1 MMVCTPGFCGV
12 WAKTSH
18 LPVSSRSWICG
29 NRRDSPA
36 PGCRPSL
43 FRRPP
48 LRCSLQQEG
57 DLDLSVG
64 DTTLKAS
71 AGPTKISRTEKWTN
85 VLRERLLSGFEP
97 TPELAAILVVYFV
110 QGALGISRL
119 AITFFLKDELHLGPA
134 EVASLTAIAAFPWL
148 VKPLYGILT
157 DSLPLF
163 GYRRRSYLVG
173 AGILGAASW
182 TALATTANSV
192 AAVTIAS
199 VAAAASVAISDVVAD
214 SLVVERVRGKPASTS
229 GALQSLCWSSSAV
242 GGLLSAY
249 LSGSLL
255 ELFTARQ
262 IFGGTAILPLLTASL
277 AGLIVEKPSSI
288 SGVGGF
294 SVVLRERFAALFGAL
309 SNKSV
314 YLPLA
319 FIFVWQASPNPD
331 SAMFFF
337 NTNVLGFGPEFLG
350 RVRLASAGAALV
362 GLWSYQQYFR
372 HLSIKTIM
380 LGATLAGVPLAL
392 SQLLL
397 VTRFN
402 LALGIS
408 DKVFALTDTAVLAA
422 LGQVAFMPTLVL
434 AARMCPP
441 GVEGTLFA
449 ALMSVYNASGATS
462 NELGSLLT
470 HALGITETDYSNLWK
485 LVLICGVS
493 SLSALPLL
501 GFIDAAPDASSED
514 GDGLVETSG
523 VEEFEAAP
531 SSDDGEMEPKVLASR
546 KRELEQGKLRSR
558 DD

>member
-1 MMVCTPGFCGV
+1 MALIPCFSSSWSGT
-12 WAKTSH
+12 AKVPAS
-18 LPVSSRSWICG
+18 LSQNASSR
-29 NRRDSPA
+29 RRFLPTV
-36 PGCRPSL
+36 GRP
-43 FRRPP
+43 RRFERRV
-48 LRCSLQQEG
+48 LRCALQPEDDQGFSPGRSSLNGAKVTSEPSRETF
-57 DLDLSVG
+57 LS
-64 DTTLKAS
+64 T
-71 AGPTKISRTEKWTN
+71 I
-85 VLRERLLSGFEP
+85 LRERILSGFEP
-97 TPELAAILVVYFV
+97 SPELAAILVVYFV

-148 VKPLYGILT
+148 VKPVYGILT

-173 AGILGAASW
+173 AGLLGAASW
-182 TALATTANSV
+182 TALATSATSI
-192 AAVTIAS
+192 AAVTVAS
-199 VAAAASVAISDVVAD
+199 VAAAASVAVSDVVAD

-229 GALQSLCWSSSAV
+229 GALQSLCWSASAI

-262 IFGGTAILPLLTASL
+262 IFGGTAVLPLLTASL
-277 AGLIVEKPSSI
+277 AGLIVEKPTTL
-288 SGVGGF
+288 SGMSEFG
-294 SVVLRERFAALFGAL
+294 SVLRDRSSALIGAF

-314 YLPLA
+314 YLPVA
-319 FIFVWQASPNPD
+319 FIFIWQATPNPD

-362 GLWSYQQYFR
+362 GLWSYQRYFR
-372 HLSIKTIM
+372 YLPIKKIM
-380 LGATLAGVPLAL
+380 LGATLIGVPLAL

-408 DKVFALTDTAVLAA
+408 DKIFALTDTAVLAA

-434 AARMCPP
+434 AARLCPP

-470 HALGITETDYSNLWK
+470 HALGITETDFTNLWK

-501 GFIDAAPDASSED
+501 GLIDAAPNSLPEEED
-514 GDGLVETSG
+514 DVDS
-523 VEEFEAAP
+523 
-531 SSDDGEMEPKVLASR
+531 SSDSNGSGPTLSPDISR
-546 KRELEQGKLRSR
+546 AELELTTSQNKALNR
-558 DD
+558 DDNSSKDV

>member
-1 MMVCTPGFCGV
+1 MLNESSSEGL
-12 WAKTSH
+12 H
-18 LPVSSRSWICG
+18 LATKSRHSNI
-29 NRRDSPA
+29 REA
-36 PGCRPSL
+36 
-43 FRRPP
+43 
-48 LRCSLQQEG
+48 
-57 DLDLSVG
+57 V
-64 DTTLKAS
+64 K
-71 AGPTKISRTEKWTN
+71 
-85 VLRERLLSGFEP
+85 ERLLSGFEP

-148 VKPLYGILT
+148 VKPIYGILT

-163 GYRRRSYLVG
+163 GYRRRSYLIG
-173 AGILGAASW
+173 AGLMGATSW
-182 TALATTANSV
+182 AALATVANSV
-192 AAVTIAS
+192 TAVTVAS
-199 VAAAASVAISDVVAD
+199 VVSAASVAVSDVVAD

-229 GALQSLCWSSSAV
+229 GALQSLCWSASAI

-255 ELFTARQ
+255 EMFTARQ
-262 IFGGTAILPLLTASL
+262 IFGGTALLPLLTASL
-277 AGLIVEKPSSI
+277 AGLIAEKPVHL
-288 SGVGGF
+288 SGVGEFGT
-294 SVVLRERFAALFGAL
+294 VLQERLSSLWGAL

-314 YLPLA
+314 YLPVA
-319 FIFVWQASPNPD
+319 FIFLWQASPNPD

-350 RVRLASAGAALV
+350 RVRLASAGAALL
-362 GLWSYQQYFR
+362 GLWSYQRYFR

-380 LGATLAGVPLAL
+380 FGATLAGLPLAL

-397 VTRFN
+397 VTRLN
-402 LALGIS
+402 VSLGIS
-408 DKVFALTDTAVLAA
+408 DKLFALTDTAVLAA

-434 AARMCPP
+434 AARLCPP

-470 HALGITETDYSNLWK
+470 QSLGITETDFTNLWK
-485 LVLICGVS
+485 LVLVCGVS

-501 GFIDAAPDASSED
+501 NLIDEAPEALPEEKDEGVLLEAEDIAKPDEAPCSASV
-514 GDGLVETSG
+514 GTP
-523 VEEFEAAP
+523 EAN
-531 SSDDGEMEPKVLASR
+531 SR
-546 KRELEQGKLRSR
+546 SAKDR
-558 DD
+558 